1 MRIQTIDSSGSPV
14 VIDNFPDERGEE
26 LQEFVRDNAL
36 KLVGSVRDME
46 PMTHLVGQLAFLE
59 TEARPAEYEPRFY
72 RGLLPGDCITSQAGE
87 WAETVLHRT
96 TDRTGKGRRV
106 HPSGNNIPM
115 ANVATSQAG
124 VTITH
129 NAIGYGY
136 SLQQLRASAR
146 YLTPLPADD
155 QQAAVEGAEDH
166 INDVALIGEVESGF
180 KGLLNH
186 ASVDANTRL
195 SGADWSAASAD
206 TIASDINQLLG
217 NVFTKSKTLYPPSHL
232 VIPPS
237 RTGRLMQQR
246 STGVGDTVMKWLTMN
261 NLYTNMTGKPLTIIP
276 GPSSLETLGGSSTK
290 RALAYTPK
298 ALNVKFNMPMPQ
310 RFTAPQMEG
319 LMVIVYSEYRLG
331 GLDFAKVYTAEYMDG
346 L

>member
-1 MRIQTIDSSGSPV
+1 MRIQTIDSSGAPV
-14 VIDNFPDERGEE
+14 IIDNFPDQRGEE
-26 LQEFVRDNAL
+26 LTEFVRDNAVR
-36 KLVGSVRDME
+36 LVGSARDME

-59 TEARPAEYEPRFY
+59 TEARPVEYEPRFY
-72 RGLLPGDCITSQAGE
+72 RELLPGACITSAAGE
-87 WAETVLHRT
+87 WAEVVLHRV
-96 TDRTGKGRRV
+96 TDRTGKGKRV

-124 VTITH
+124 VSVAQG
-129 NAIGYGY
+129 AIGYGY

-155 QQAAVEGAEDH
+155 QMAAVEGAEDH
-166 INDVALIGEVESGF
+166 LNDVAMVGEVESGF
-180 KGLLNH
+180 TGLLNNSGV
-186 ASVDANTRL
+186 AANTRA
-195 SGADWSAASAD
+195 SGADWSAATPD
-206 TIASDINQLLG
+206 TIASDINTLLN
-217 NVFTKSKTLYPPSHL
+217 NVFVKSKTLYPPSTL

-237 RTGRLMQQR
+237 RTGRLQQQR
-246 STGVGDTVMKWLTMN
+246 STGTDMTVMKWLKNN
-261 NLYTNMTGKPLTIIP
+261 NLYTDRTGKELNIIP

-290 RALAYTPK
+290 RAIAYTPNP
-298 ALNVKFNMPMPQ
+298 LNVKFHLPMPQ

-319 LMVIVYSEYRLG
+319 LMVIVYSEYRYG